1 MIFLELAKNISKVFF
16 LTSFLVV
23 TIGLILYYLPK
34 EIAERLVEENGL
46 IESLQ
51 VILYIVGAII
61 CFSYTLLKIW
71 DKGLSAAYL
80 LTMLAFRE
88 LDFQVKFTEISITR
102 TKFYFSPDISI
113 TAKILGGIVVFSI
126 LIVLIR
132 FAWKNLSRLINGIT
146 NRKIW
151 SILTM
156 NGILFIIIAMVF
168 DRSLTIL
175 TLIGIEGTIKMEL
188 EKSFFEEAI
197 ELVMPISFTIA
208 LITYGISCYKDKKT
222 AQEMSDM
229 INIKAN
235 HDRKVG
241 IEAPNDCLTAV
252 PPGQKGKS

>member
-1 MIFLELAKNISKVFF
+1 MIFLEIAKNISKVFF
-16 LTSFLVV
+16 LTSIFII

-34 EIAERLVEENGL
+34 EIAERLVEENGF

-71 DKGLSAAYL
+71 DKGLSATYL
-80 LTMLAFRE
+80 LTILAFRE

-113 TAKILGGIVVFSI
+113 TAKIFGGIIVFSI
-126 LIVLIR
+126 LFVLIR

-175 TLIGIEGTIKMEL
+175 TLIGFKNTIKMEL

-197 ELVMPISFTIA
+197 ELAIPILFTTA
-208 LITYGISCYKDKKT
+208 LITYGISFYKNKKT
-222 AQEMSDM
+222 AHEMSDM
-229 INIKAN
+229 ANIKAN

-241 IEAPNDCLTAV
+241 IEVPDDDWTAV
-252 PPGQKGKS
+252 PPVQKG